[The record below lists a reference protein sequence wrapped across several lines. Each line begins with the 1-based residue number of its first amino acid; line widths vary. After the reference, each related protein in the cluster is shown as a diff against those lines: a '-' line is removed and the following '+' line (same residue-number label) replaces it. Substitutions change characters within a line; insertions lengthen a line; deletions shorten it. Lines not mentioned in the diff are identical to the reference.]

1 MIVQRLP
8 TINFHTELASGMVS
22 VLLGYLFYNRNKSST
37 LQFHLKNSLLPMRAA
52 NSANLQSI
60 FYYFFSHM

>member
-8 TINFHTELASGMVS
+8 TINFHTELVS
-22 VLLGYLFYNRNKSST
+22 ALLGFLFYNRNKAIYFQFPT

-52 NSANLQSI
+52 NSANL
-60 FYYFFSHM
+60 